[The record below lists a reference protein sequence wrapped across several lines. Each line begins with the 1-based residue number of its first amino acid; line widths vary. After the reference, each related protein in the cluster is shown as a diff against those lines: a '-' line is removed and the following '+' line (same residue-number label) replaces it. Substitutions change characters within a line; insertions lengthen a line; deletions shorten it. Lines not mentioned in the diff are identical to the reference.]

1 MKKNPLL
8 ECIIIIIAGFLYFYL
23 LLVFTQGKTFRL
35 DSDYDM
41 IYAIYTYAVQHAQT
55 YHSLPRIHPYA
66 GMGMPLSGDP
76 SVSYYN
82 PLFLFPLVFF
92 GMTHGL
98 FIVIL
103 LMIILSGASMWL
115 LLRSL
120 GMPSWIRV
128 AGSMLFMVSGAFAAR
143 VSAGHIFILTYP
155 AWPIIL
161 YALLKELPILLGVTT
176 AYMFL
181 SGDIYGVWFT
191 VIFTVVTFG
200 YYLITKQRSVSTII
214 QYSILATRSFLL
226 LSLIK
231 LYFFLIDVLP
241 VFERTYQG
249 HPHEGSIH
257 LWWTLL
263 PFIIPFK
270 VLFYD
275 RPFFQRHLGFFFNWY
290 EYYAFLS
297 PLTFL
302 LLWPIIK
309 HGKTII
315 HNHKITL
322 LFLLILVG
330 LLYIS
335 LAYPYSPFYWL
346 FAWITPLHIFR
357 VPQRMYLPITAILI
371 TIVCVGTNMW
381 KQKKIAMAMFLCSLI
396 ATTLASLHA
405 MTMGFEYPRNE
416 ERHLVE
422 ILKSYNKNKEH
433 IYTTLCCLQRF
444 LVEQHIPILN
454 FYAGWKAK
462 NTPSF
467 PDKHLPR
474 YILSSKNED
483 FSYVSYKKIHE
494 TSVGIIW
501 ER

>member
-1 MKKNPLL
+1 MKKHPLL
-8 ECIIIIIAGFLYFYL
+8 ELIIIIIAGLLYFYL
-23 LLVFTQGKTFRL
+23 LLILTKEKTFRL

-41 IYAIYTYAVQHAQT
+41 IYAMYTYVVEHART
-55 YHSLPRIHPYA
+55 YHTLPRTHPYA
-66 GMGMPLSGDP
+66 GMGMPLAGDP

-82 PLFLFPLVFF
+82 PLFLFPLVLF
-92 GMTHGL
+92 GMTRGL

-115 LLRSL
+115 LLRAL

-128 AGSMLFMVSGAFAAR
+128 AGSILFMVSGAFAAR
-143 VSAGHIFILTYP
+143 VGAGHIFILTYP
-155 AWPIIL
+155 AWPIII
-161 YALLKELPILLGVTT
+161 YALLKQLPILLGVTT

-191 VIFTVVTFG
+191 VIFTVIAFA
-200 YYLITKQRSVSTII
+200 YYLMTKQCSKATII
-214 QYSILATRSFLL
+214 RYSILAARSFLL

-231 LYFFLIDVLP
+231 LYFFLVDVLP
-241 VFERTYQG
+241 VFERTYHG
-249 HPHEGSIH
+249 HPSEGSIH

-297 PLTFL
+297 PFVFL
-302 LLWPIIK
+302 LVAPIIK
-309 HGKTII
+309 RGRTIVRDP
-315 HNHKITL
+315 KIAVL
-322 LFLLILVG
+322 LVLFFLGI
-330 LLYIS
+330 LYIS
-335 LAYPYSPFYWL
+335 LAYPYAPFYWL
-346 FAWITPLHIFR
+346 FAWLTPLHIFR
-357 VPQRMYLPITAILI
+357 VPQRMYLPLTAIVI
-371 TIVCVGTNMW
+371 TIVCVGANMW
-381 KQKKIAMAMFLCSLI
+381 KQKTLAMGMFFCGLT

-416 ERHLVE
+416 ERHLVQT
-422 ILKSYNKNKEH
+422 LKTYNKNNEST
-433 IYTTLCCLQRF
+433 YTTLCCLQRF
-444 LVEQHIPILN
+444 LVEEHIPIFN
-454 FYAGWKAK
+454 FYAGWKVK

-467 PDKHLPR
+467 PDEYLPR
-474 YILSSKNED
+474 YILSSKKED
-483 FSYVSYKKIHE
+483 FSHLSYKKIDE
-494 TSVGIIW
+494 TSLGTIW